1 MRRGAGGGG
10 LHEDSVRGQAKLL
23 FSYLE
28 ERALQAAREMC
39 VMEAL
44 WGWHTW
50 AHKQA
55 LTLAHAHTHTH
66 TPGRGQPPQGRQ
78 LGPAPALPSLFPHPH

>member
-66 TPGRGQPPQGRQ
+66 THQAGD
-78 LGPAPALPSLFPHPH
+78 SHPRAGS

>member
-10 LHEDSVRGQAKLL
+10 LHENSVRGQAKLL

-28 ERALQAAREMC
+28 ERALQAAWEMC
-39 VMEAL
+39 VLEAL

-66 TPGRGQPPQGRQ
+66 THQAGD
-78 LGPAPALPSLFPHPH
+78 SHPRAGS